1 MLLACDV
8 SDRIWR
14 LAELEGLIQSPP
26 FRVAASSKSGEALL
40 VGRKWR
46 RSNVYEDVINVK
58 EGDWERN
65 KNKYT
70 RWLLFK
76 VWMWLVLMRGWT

>member
-1 MLLACDV
+1 M
-8 SDRIWR
+8 
-14 LAELEGLIQSPP
+14 
-26 FRVAASSKSGEALL
+26 